1 MWKLL
6 LWVCMLFPAYVAA
19 QSQTVAKSIATPELP
34 SIKRLVPIRTNDLR
48 PTSQI
53 EKADRHSA
61 KTIEQGTL
69 TMNDLLGAWIAQ
81 YPSLVPNQL
90 PDAGNSVTIT
100 KVDDNT
106 ILLKNFWDTGVDLKA
121 KVDFSQNTIAIP
133 YQKAFT
139 HKTYGDCD
147 IRWVTVIDKQIQGS
161 KTKDIMGTI
170 SKDGIEFTD
179 SWGIFVTAGE
189 NENGIFGVY
198 HDCTLIRGNATM
210 SCDERDNSH
219 IEYPVL
225 LTQKSDNLLSVLNF
239 ADHGKSIE
247 VILNEDQSF
256 SIASQLAFR
265 NNSNEDYYTYAV
277 DWNAGT
283 TGVFIYGNGDDHTL
297 NWGPCTIQSEK

>member
-1 MWKLL
+1 M
-6 LWVCMLFPAYVAA
+6 
-19 QSQTVAKSIATPELP
+19 
-34 SIKRLVPIRTNDLR
+34 
-48 PTSQI
+48 
-53 EKADRHSA
+53 
-61 KTIEQGTL
+61 
-69 TMNDLLGAWIAQ
+69 
-81 YPSLVPNQL
+81 PNQL

-147 IRWVTVIDKQIQGS
+147 IRWVTVVEKQIQGS

-189 NENGIFGVY
+189 NANGIFGVY

-297 NWGPCTIQSEK
+297 NWGPWTIQSEKYYIGNHINGKITTDITIKYPKLPVDTFEGEGTEI